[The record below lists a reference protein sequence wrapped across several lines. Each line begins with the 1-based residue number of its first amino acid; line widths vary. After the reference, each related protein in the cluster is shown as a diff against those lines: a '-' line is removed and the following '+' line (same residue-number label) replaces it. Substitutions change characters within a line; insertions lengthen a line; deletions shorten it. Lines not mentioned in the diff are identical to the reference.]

1 MEQHSD
7 GINEERL
14 TQEFIRLAEI
24 ASPSF
29 RERGIADYLKH
40 RLAGFGLEVAEDDTG
55 DRIGGDTG
63 NIYTCLP
70 GDKNR
75 PALFLCAHMDTVN
88 MANGVKVVFKDGV
101 FRSEGSTILGGDD
114 KAGIAAIIEV
124 LEVLRRQP
132 APHGDLEIL
141 FTVGEE
147 QGLLGSKHFDCSRLK
162 SKFGYVLDGSGD
174 PGTMIIAAPAQNQLD
189 VIIRGRAAHAGIE
202 PERGINAIQVAG
214 QALARLPLGRI
225 DAETTSNMGVIQ
237 GGKATNIV
245 PDSCFIQGEVR
256 SLDRAKMDALT
267 SRIVSEFTGVAEAAG
282 AVSEVRVT
290 FKYPEFHL
298 DRDLPVFRI
307 AAGAAGKLGLKV
319 SYETSGGGSD
329 ANNINAA
336 GRAAANLGIGMRQV
350 HTTDEFIRLS
360 DLVADARWLW
370 EIVTSPSVF
379 SS

>member
-1 MEQHSD
+1 MEQHVD

-40 RLAGFGLEVAEDDTG
+40 RLAGFGLEVTEDDTG

-70 GDKNR
+70 GDKNS

-88 MANGVKVVFKDGV
+88 MADGVKVVFKDGV

-114 KAGIAAIIEV
+114 KAAIAAIIEV

-132 APHGDLEIL
+132 AQHGDLEII

-162 SKFGYVLDGSGD
+162 SEFGYVLDSDGD
-174 PGTMIIAAPAQNQLD
+174 PGTMITAAPAQNQLD

-225 DAETTSNMGVIQ
+225 DAETTSNIGVIQ
-237 GGKATNIV
+237 GGKATNII

-256 SLDRAKMDALT
+256 SLDRAKMDSLT
-267 SRIVSEFTGVAEAAG
+267 SKIGSEFTRAAEAAG
-282 AVSEVRVT
+282 AGSEVRVT

-336 GRAAANLGIGMRQV
+336 GRTAANLGIGMKQV
-350 HTTDEFIRLS
+350 HTTEEFLRLS

-370 EIVTSPSVF
+370 EIITSL
-379 SS
+379 

>member
-1 MEQHSD
+1 MEQHAD
-7 GINEERL
+7 GINQERL
-14 TQEFIRLAEI
+14 IQEFIRLAEI
-24 ASPSF
+24 SSPSF
-29 RERGIADYLKH
+29 REREIADYLKH
-40 RLAGFGLEVAEDDTG
+40 RLAGFGLDVAEDDTG
-55 DRIGGDTG
+55 ERIGGDAG

-88 MANGVKVVFKDGV
+88 LANGVKVEFQDGV

-114 KAGIAAIIEV
+114 KAGMAAIIEV

-132 APHGDLEIL
+132 APGGDLEIL

-162 SKFGYVLDGSGD
+162 SQFGYVLDSDGD
-174 PGTMIIAAPAQNQLD
+174 PGTMITAAPAQNQLD

-202 PERGINAIQVAG
+202 PERGINAIQVAA

-225 DAETTSNMGVIQ
+225 DSETTSNMGVIQ
-237 GGKATNIV
+237 GGKATNII
-245 PDSCFIQGEVR
+245 PDSCFIQGEAR
-256 SLDRAKMDALT
+256 SLDRAKLDSLT
-267 SRIVSEFTGVAEAAG
+267 SKIVSEFTTVAEAAG
-282 AVSEVRVT
+282 AKSEVRVT

-298 DRDLPVFRI
+298 DRDLPAFRI

-329 ANNINAA
+329 ANNLNAA
-336 GRAAANLGIGMRQV
+336 GKVTVNLGIGMRQV
-350 HTTDEFIRLS
+350 HTTDEFLRLS
-360 DLVADARWLW
+360 DLVADASWLW
-370 EIVTSPSVF
+370 EIVKQSGA
-379 SS
+379 

>member
-1 MEQHSD
+1 MEQHAD

-14 TQEFIRLAEI
+14 TREFIRLAEI

-29 RERGIADYLKH
+29 REREIADYLKQ
-40 RLAGFGLEVAEDDTG
+40 RLAGLGLEVTEDDTG
-55 DRIGGDTG
+55 SRIGGDTG
-63 NIYTCLP
+63 NIYACLP

-75 PALFLCAHMDTVN
+75 AAFFLCAHMDTVN
-88 MANGVKVVFKDGV
+88 PANGVKVVFKDGV
-101 FRSEGSTILGGDD
+101 FRSEGSTVLGGDD

-124 LEVLRRQP
+124 LEMLRQQP

-147 QGLLGSKHFDCSRLK
+147 QGLLGSKHFDYGRLK
-162 SKFGYVLDGSGD
+162 SKFGYVLDSSGD
-174 PGTMIIAAPAQNQLD
+174 PGTMIVAAPTQNVLD

-237 GGKATNIV
+237 GGKATNII

-256 SLDRAKMDALT
+256 SLNRAKMDSLT
-267 SRIVSEFTGVAEAAG
+267 SEIVSEFTRVAEAAG
-282 AVSEVRVT
+282 AKSEVRVT
-290 FKYPEFHL
+290 FQYPEFRL
-298 DRDLPVFRI
+298 DQELPALRI
-307 AAGAAGKLGLKV
+307 AAGAAGKAGLKI

-329 ANNINAA
+329 ANNINAT
-336 GRAAANLGIGMRQV
+336 GRTAVNLGIGMQQV
-350 HTTDEFIRLS
+350 HTTDEWLRLS
-360 DLVADARWLW
+360 DLVADVRWLW
-370 EIVTSPSVF
+370 EIVKQCGS
-379 SS
+379 

>member
-1 MEQHSD
+1 MEPHAD
-7 GINEERL
+7 GINVERL
-14 TQEFIRLAEI
+14 TREFIRLAEI

-29 RERGIADYLKH
+29 RERQIADYLKH
-40 RLAGFGLEVAEDDTG
+40 RLAGFGLDVAEDDTG
-55 DRIGGDTG
+55 GRIGGDAG
-63 NIYTCLP
+63 NIYACLP

-75 PALFLCAHMDTVN
+75 AALFLCAHMDMVN
-88 MANGVKVVFKDGV
+88 PANGVKVMFQDGV
-101 FRSEGSTILGGDD
+101 FRSEGSTVLGGDD

-124 LEVLRRQP
+124 LEMLRQQP

-162 SKFGYVLDGSGD
+162 SQFGYVLDSSGD
-174 PGTMIIAAPAQNQLD
+174 PGTMITAAPAQNKLD
-189 VIIRGRAAHAGIE
+189 ITIKGRAAHAGIE

-237 GGKATNIV
+237 GGKATNII

-256 SLDRAKMDALT
+256 SLDRAKMDSLT

-282 AVSEVRVT
+282 AGSEVRVI
-290 FKYPEFHL
+290 FQYPEFRL
-298 DRDLPVFRI
+298 DQDLPVFRI
-307 AAGAAGKLGLKV
+307 AVGAAGKVGLKV
-319 SYETSGGGSD
+319 GFETSGGGSD
-329 ANNINAA
+329 ANIINAT
-336 GRAAANLGIGMRQV
+336 GRTAANLGIGMRQV
-350 HTTDEFIRLS
+350 HTTDEFLRLS

-370 EIVTSPSVF
+370 EIVKQSGE
-379 SS
+379 